1 MKVSVVAAVAVPMA
15 TVVAM
20 AVGAPT
26 VQISVTVAVSMIL
39 RSGVMSVVAVVA
51 MTQQR
56 RMFLWLVVS
65 VVAAVA
71 ETTHPRTAFRVDGSI
86 RNSATQVRA
95 CFDKLSRQAGLDL

>member
-71 ETTHPRTAFRVDGSI
+71 EITHPKNRLSGRRVNTKFCNPS
-86 RNSATQVRA
+86 Q
-95 CFDKLSRQAGLDL
+95 GLLR

>member
-65 VVAAVA
+65 VVAAVVA
-71 ETTHPRTAFRVDGSI
+71 ETTHPKNRLSGRRVNTKFCNPS
-86 RNSATQVRA
+86 Q
-95 CFDKLSRQAGLDL
+95 GLLR